1 MIMVNGKNI
10 ALAGGLATV
19 IGVVLFYGTAIFG
32 ALADGGSEGS
42 FLQWVILTEGLIGFV
57 GFEVLLVGIIL
68 WARDRKKQERSDA
81 N

>member
-32 ALADGGSEGS
+32 ALADGEVGG
-42 FLQWVILTEGLIGFV
+42 VVLTMG
-57 GFEVLLVGIIL
+57 
-68 WARDRKKQERSDA
+68 
-81 N
+81 NPY